1 MIKIYH
7 NPRCGKSREAIQILE
22 NENKTFEIIKYL
34 DNPLDKNEIT
44 DLIKYLKIKPLDLVR
59 TKEKIWIEK
68 FKNQKLNDDD
78 VIKILVDHPILIE
91 RPIVINKNEA
101 IIGRPPS
108 LIKSII

>member
-44 DLIKYLKIKPLDLVR
+44 DLIKHLKIKPLDLVR
-59 TKEKIWIEK
+59 TKEKIWIDQ

-78 VIKILVDHPILIE
+78 IIKILVDHPILIE
-91 RPIVINKNEA
+91 RPIVINKNKA
-101 IIGRPPS
+101 IIGRPPI

>member
-34 DNPLDKNEIT
+34 DNPLDQNEIT
-44 DLIKYLKIKPLDLVR
+44 DLIKHLKIKPLDLVR

-91 RPIVINKNEA
+91 RPIVINKNKA
-101 IIGRPPS
+101 IIGRPPI